1 MVSRGVKLMTGQL
14 VAWAVSVVI
23 LLPWSRLITVGW
35 CQSDQSYT
43 GCRRTMLASRQFVWS
58 KPYKRGSRAEQNDRK
73 SEKSDKCGTERLC
86 PVYSDPIDIEN
97 SQIYDTIKKNVAD
110 KPPVP
115 RLQRMPL
122 KDRSNT
128 SNLNIKEMSKKR
140 SKSLSG
146 FSNKKIFSNNESGKL
161 NFTGLCGLQRGHAM

>member
-1 MVSRGVKLMTGQL
+1 MESVKRGISAEQKDCAPFIL
-14 VAWAVSVVI
+14 I
-23 LLPWSRLITVGW
+23 LLILKI
-35 CQSDQSYT
+35 
-43 GCRRTMLASRQFVWS
+43 A
-58 KPYKRGSRAEQNDRK
+58 K
-73 SEKSDKCGTERLC
+73 
-86 PVYSDPIDIEN
+86 
-97 SQIYDTIKKNVAD
+97 IYDTIKKNIAD

-146 FSNKKIFSNNESGKL
+146 FSKKKIFSNNESGKL
-161 NFTGLCGLQRGHAM
+161 NFTGPC